1 MKKYGEHLGTAERA
15 ASLSASR
22 GDQTVWRPNCLK
34 SVRLF
39 NLDKSCIK
47 FTKLGRGSFKCFKK
61 SNDQGLAKLSR
72 YHSTLPNAYSG
83 LVARV
88 VSPPRLDSCVVDM
101 GLFGVWAPRSQ
112 KYNCFERFDPF
123 RGIHSFSNIPFLCAL
138 AATLPENPSL
148 WWCFDVF

>member
-1 MKKYGEHLGTAERA
+1 MEKEYGEHLGTAERA

-72 YHSTLPNAYSG
+72 YHSTVPNAYSG
-83 LVARV
+83 LGARV
-88 VSPPRLDSCVVDM
+88 VSPPRLGSCVVDM
-101 GLFGVWAPRSQ
+101 SLFGVWAPRSQ

-123 RGIHSFSNIPFLCAL
+123 RGIH
-138 AATLPENPSL
+138 
-148 WWCFDVF
+148 